1 MSQLSQTSTFNGT
14 SAISAYPS
22 PSTTSVYPAPS
33 TPIDTNYIYKGV
45 NFDDLID
52 QMKQQVKNK
61 LLKELNSVKWFQL
74 EKDTILMVGIQK
86 ENGGYETC
94 QTSLNDLRRH
104 LFNELLEELEKRG
117 AQKDP
122 SQD

>member
-1 MSQLSQTSTFNGT
+1 MSKKIPKLSQLPTTSIFNGT
-14 SAISAYPS
+14 HTTSAYPP
-22 PSTTSVYPAPS
+22 PSTL
-33 TPIDTNYIYKGV
+33 IDTNYTYKV

-61 LLKELNSVKWFQL
+61 LMKELNAVKWFQL
-74 EKDTILMVGIQK
+74 EKDTILMVGVQK

-117 AQKDP
+117 VNKDP